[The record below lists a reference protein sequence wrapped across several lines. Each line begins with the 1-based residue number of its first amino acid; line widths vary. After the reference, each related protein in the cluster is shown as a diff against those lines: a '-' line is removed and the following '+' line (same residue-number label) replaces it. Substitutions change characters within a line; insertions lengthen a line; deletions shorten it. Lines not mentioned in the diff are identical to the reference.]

1 MTSTVAAL
9 LSMDRLRSLT
19 SEEGSMAK
27 LRPCIECHRHVRG
40 NEARCPFCDADLAV
54 ASAASPKVSGPALT
68 RAAIIFGAATV
79 VAACTS
85 GGPDTPG
92 PSSSS
97 GGSSSGNTS
106 SSSGAA
112 PAYGV
117 PEIDSGDPDDKDSG
131 GPVALYGPAPI
142 QDGG

>member
-1 MTSTVAAL
+1 
-9 LSMDRLRSLT
+9 
-19 SEEGSMAK
+19 MAR
-27 LRPCIECHRHVRG
+27 LRPCTECQRHVRG
-40 NEARCPFCDADLAV
+40 DESRCPFCDAELAFAPPAGNANK
-54 ASAASPKVSGPALT
+54 ASGTPLT

-92 PSSSS
+92 QTSSS

-117 PEIDSGDPDDKDSG
+117 PEVDSGDDTKDA
-131 GPVALYGPAPI
+131 GPVALYGPA
-142 QDGG
+142 

>member
-1 MTSTVAAL
+1 
-9 LSMDRLRSLT
+9 
-19 SEEGSMAK
+19 MAR
-27 LRPCIECHRHVRG
+27 LRPCTACHRHVRR
-40 NEARCPFCDADLAV
+40 NETNCPFCDADLAT
-54 ASAASPKVSGPALT
+54 AADGSLKVPGTPLT

-117 PEIDSGDPDDKDSG
+117 PEIDSGDPDTKDSG

-142 QDGG
+142 PDGG

>member
-1 MTSTVAAL
+1 
-9 LSMDRLRSLT
+9 
-19 SEEGSMAK
+19 MAK
-27 LRPCIECHRHVRG
+27 LRPCTECQRHVRRS
-40 NEARCPFCDADLAV
+40 ETRCPFCDAALAEV
-54 ASAASPKVSGPALT
+54 SAGSKIPGTPLS

-117 PEIDSGDPDDKDSG
+117 PEIDSGDPDTKDSG

>member
-1 MTSTVAAL
+1 MT
-9 LSMDRLRSLT
+9 
-19 SEEGSMAK
+19 MAK
-27 LRPCIECHRHVRG
+27 LRPCTDCQRHVRG
-40 NEARCPFCDADLAV
+40 DEARCPFCDADLGAMTP
-54 ASAASPKVSGPALT
+54 AASKASGTPLT

-92 PSSSS
+92 QTSSS

-117 PEIDSGDPDDKDSG
+117 PEIDSGDDTKVAG
-131 GPVALYGPAPI
+131 RVAL
-142 QDGG
+142 

>member
-1 MTSTVAAL
+1 
-9 LSMDRLRSLT
+9 
-19 SEEGSMAK
+19 MAR
-27 LRPCIECHRHVRG
+27 LRPCTACHRHVRG
-40 NEARCPFCDADLAV
+40 SETRCPFCDADLTPP
-54 ASAASPKVSGPALT
+54 SEAAGVKIPGTPLT

-79 VAACTS
+79 VAACSS
-85 GGPDTPG
+85 GGPDPG

-117 PEIDSGDPDDKDSG
+117 PEIDSGDPNTKDSG

-142 QDGG
+142 PDGG